1 MYKTV
6 LVCDDAVY
14 SRTIII
20 DILQNMGEFIVLE
33 TENGK
38 EAVNTYYEYIK
49 KGKEIDL
56 VLVDMEMKKING
68 IQTLKYLKELNPD
81 CKIVLCGTRLKD
93 ETLMEAMQC
102 GVKHFLIKPYKRKQV
117 ESILAEIL

>member
-38 EAVNTYYEYIK
+38 EAVNTYYEYMK

-81 CKIVLCGTRLKD
+81 CQIVLCGTRLKD
-93 ETLMEAMQC
+93 ETLMEAMQY